1 MKTGMVRRIDD
12 LGRVVIPKEIR
23 LKFNIQEGD
32 PLEISLDENKI
43 CFELYIPS
51 DDYED
56 KINRIIKDIKQG
68 GYLTSREE
76 VIVALKNAIKILGG
90 EQNAK

>member
-1 MKTGMVRRIDD
+1 MVRRIDD